1 MGPYDPQLRY
11 FGPDGSVLCKLIPTH
26 PPDIPQLEDVFNR
39 SAYHHDVG
47 YAGTKTWWNFWFN
60 QRSRHK
66 VDVAFLDNMLAGI
79 DQYLFEDKINREEA
93 DEAIDFAYIAYNVV
107 RASGWVFYKTD
118 EGEYGY

>member
-1 MGPYDPQLRY
+1 
-11 FGPDGSVLCKLIPTH
+11 
-26 PPDIPQLEDVFNR
+26 
-39 SAYHHDVG
+39 
-47 YAGTKTWWNFWFN
+47 
-60 QRSRHK
+60 
-66 VDVAFLDNMLAGI
+66 MLAGI